1 MNPVGALEN
10 NGLDKASFKP
20 SELDMIASSLRL
32 DTSDIENSLT
42 ALAELLRSI
51 SPNGVKIRQRT
62 KGLFSKETL
71 IEEIS
76 IRLGDQLYAITN
88 SKSSNPIVCSRSKIV
103 RDIVIKTDEL
113 TMDKWAA
120 SLAQQAALEAERSA
134 ASRAA
139 LNRILGLS

>member
-20 SELDMIASSLRL
+20 SELDMIASTLRL

-51 SPNGVKIRQRT
+51 SPNGVKIRQRK

>member
-20 SELDMIASSLRL
+20 SELDLIAASLRL
-32 DTSDIENSLT
+32 DTSDIESSLT

-51 SPNGVKIRQRT
+51 SPTGVKVRKR
-62 KGLFSKETL
+62 KKALFSKETVV
-71 IEEIS
+71 EEIS
-76 IRLGDQLYAITN
+76 IRLGDQVYAITN
-88 SKSSNPIVCSRSKIV
+88 SKSPNPIVCSRSKIV

-134 ASRAA
+134 ESRAA